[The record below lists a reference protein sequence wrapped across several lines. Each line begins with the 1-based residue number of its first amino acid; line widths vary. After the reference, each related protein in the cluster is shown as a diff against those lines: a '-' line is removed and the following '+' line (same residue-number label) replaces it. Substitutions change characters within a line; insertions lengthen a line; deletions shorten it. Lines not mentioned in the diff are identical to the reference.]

1 MKISL
6 ILILCVFSQSIL
18 TESLPENVEVSP
30 ANSSVETD
38 VVDDESEDVI
48 KESPYSDM
56 ELCPYPPADV
66 IDPCKCYVDEQYR

>member
-1 MKISL
+1 MLKSH
-6 ILILCVFSQSIL
+6 
-18 TESLPENVEVSP
+18 LPTV
-30 ANSSVETD
+30 SVETD

>member
-6 ILILCVFSQSIL
+6 ILLSCVFSQSIL
-18 TESLPENVEVSP
+18 AESLPENAEVSP
-30 ANSSVETD
+30 AKSVETD
-38 VVDDESEDVI
+38 VVDDESEDVT

>member
-6 ILILCVFSQSIL
+6 ILLSCVFSQSIL
-18 TESLPENVEVSP
+18 TESLSQSVEVSP
-30 ANSSVETD
+30 AKGVETD
-38 VVDDESEDVI
+38 VVDDESEDVT

>member
-6 ILILCVFSQSIL
+6 ILLSCVFSQSIL
-18 TESLPENVEVSP
+18 AESLPENAEVSP
-30 ANSSVETD
+30 AKSVETD

-66 IDPCKCYVDEQYR
+66 IDPCKCFVDDQFR